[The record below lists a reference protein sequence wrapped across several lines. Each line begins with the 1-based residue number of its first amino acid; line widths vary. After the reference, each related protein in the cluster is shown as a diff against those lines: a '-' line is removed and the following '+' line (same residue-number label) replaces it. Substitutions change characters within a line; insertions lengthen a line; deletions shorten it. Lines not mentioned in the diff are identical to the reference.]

1 MECDGQCEQI
11 ESWISGGVWDTARPV
26 ADGLAAD
33 CCPRATSQPKIDQ
46 HQPTF
51 FNDDQVFRLRM
62 QQGTG
67 QGDVPNKM
75 RLIRRERARVKTLL
89 REQELAAE
97 GKR

>member
-1 MECDGQCEQI
+1 MTDI
-11 ESWISGGVWDTARPV
+11 
-26 ADGLAAD
+26 ADLRELGIDDLAKRVLD
-33 CCPRATSQPKIDQ
+33 L
-46 HQPTF
+46 
-51 FNDDQVFRLRM
+51 DDQVFRLRM

>member
-1 MECDGQCEQI
+1 MTDIADLRELGI
-11 ESWISGGVWDTARPV
+11 ED
-26 ADGLAAD
+26 LAKRVLD
-33 CCPRATSQPKIDQ
+33 L
-46 HQPTF
+46 
-51 FNDDQVFRLRM
+51 DDQVFRLRM

>member
-1 MECDGQCEQI
+1 MTDIADLREL
-11 ESWISGGVWDTARPV
+11 GVD
-26 ADGLAAD
+26 DLAKRVLD
-33 CCPRATSQPKIDQ
+33 L
-46 HQPTF
+46 
-51 FNDDQVFRLRM
+51 DDQVFRLRM

-97 GKR
+97 EKR

>member
-1 MECDGQCEQI
+1 MTDI
-11 ESWISGGVWDTARPV
+11 
-26 ADGLAAD
+26 ADLRELGIDDLAKRVLD
-33 CCPRATSQPKIDQ
+33 L
-46 HQPTF
+46 
-51 FNDDQVFRLRM
+51 DDQVFRLRM

-97 GKR
+97 EKR

>member
-1 MECDGQCEQI
+1 MTDI
-11 ESWISGGVWDTARPV
+11 
-26 ADGLAAD
+26 ADLRELGIDDLAK
-33 CCPRATSQPKIDQ
+33 RALDL
-46 HQPTF
+46 
-51 FNDDQVFRLRM
+51 DDQVFRLRM

>member
-1 MECDGQCEQI
+1 MTDI
-11 ESWISGGVWDTARPV
+11 
-26 ADGLAAD
+26 ADLRELGIDDLAKRVLD
-33 CCPRATSQPKIDQ
+33 L
-46 HQPTF
+46 
-51 FNDDQVFRLRM
+51 DDQVFRLRM

-75 RLIRRERARVKTLL
+75 RLIRLERARVKTLL

>member
-1 MECDGQCEQI
+1 MTDI
-11 ESWISGGVWDTARPV
+11 
-26 ADGLAAD
+26 ADLRELGIDDLAKRVLD
-33 CCPRATSQPKIDQ
+33 L
-46 HQPTF
+46 
-51 FNDDQVFRLRM
+51 DDQVFRFRM